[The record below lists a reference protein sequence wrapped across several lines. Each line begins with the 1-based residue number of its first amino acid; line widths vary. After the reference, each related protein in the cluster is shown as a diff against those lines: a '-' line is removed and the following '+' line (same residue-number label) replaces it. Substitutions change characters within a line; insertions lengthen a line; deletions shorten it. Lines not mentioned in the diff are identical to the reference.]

1 MLKGCEL
8 TEDNHLQTQQPAQ
21 TLETR
26 GLALCF
32 PHTTLLRLLTEPT
45 HNTDHGIPKQWPQ
58 SKDTL
63 RVIMVMHRYL
73 FPEHVCECEC
83 ARARAHTHTSLCM
96 DIQTCAHILAISAQ
110 DSGVK
115 AHQRH
120 YSPRSAPCIV
130 AGGRAGIHTH
140 PSSVMQP
147 YRCKHTLAQLC
158 RICNRL
164 LRTPV
169 APPSPPHLLLR
180 PQPCTAPNL

>member
-130 AGGRAGIHTH
+130 AGGLAGGRAFTLILALSCSLIGASILW
-140 PSSVMQP
+140 PSCAESA
-147 YRCKHTLAQLC
+147 TGF
-158 RICNRL
+158 
-164 LRTPV
+164 
-169 APPSPPHLLLR
+169 
-180 PQPCTAPNL
+180 